1 MNLKKEI
8 LFLLYLVLLPAA
20 VRSQQPV
27 SVDTLVARIDKQRE
41 AYPQEKI
48 HVTTDRDTA
57 YNVYLIK
64 I

>member
-1 MNLKKEI
+1 M
-8 LFLLYLVLLPAA
+8 YLVLLPAA